1 MLTIFVFG
9 ILFTF
14 AIIAYLCKR
23 IVFAKCKEEAL
34 KMLFYLNVVLLL
46 FALFT
51 AYMFDKIGI

>member
-1 MLTIFVFG
+1 MLIIFIIG

-14 AIIAYLCKR
+14 VIIAYLCKR

-34 KMLFYLNVVLLL
+34 KMWFCMNAVLLL

>member
-1 MLTIFVFG
+1 MLAIFVFG

-34 KMLFYLNVVLLL
+34 KMLFCLNVTLLL

>member
-1 MLTIFVFG
+1 MFTIFVIG

-14 AIIAYLCKR
+14 VIIAYLCKH

-34 KMLFYLNVVLLL
+34 KMLFCMNVVLLL